1 MKTFQE
7 FIVEAQKTIIGD
19 VRYHGTT
26 KSRADSIKTGEFKG
40 GEGILGFGVYSTP
53 SKKDAM
59 FHANRQSTDANDKPE
74 VVQLRSFRNKDKK
87 HHIHGRHMYD
97 RLPSKDPIKRD
108 VSQRIR
114 DRAQAHLKRGKD
126 VTVTNITDKQ
136 GKAIGKEV
144 IQSPE
149 RATQDIVKNPQPTM
163 RAQSKPKRTK
173 TQPKKR

>member
-1 MKTFQE
+1 MKTFKE
-7 FIVEAQKTIIGD
+7 FIEEAQKKIIGD

-26 KSRADSIKTGEFKG
+26 KSRSDSIKTGGFKG

-53 SKKDAM
+53 SKKDAKY
-59 FHANRQSTDANDKPE
+59 HANRQSTDSGDKPE
-74 VVQLRSFRNKDKK
+74 VVQLRSFRTKDKK
-87 HHIHGRHMYD
+87 HHIHGRNMYD

-114 DRAQAHLKRGKD
+114 DRAQAHLKRRKD

-149 RATQDIVKNPQPTM
+149 RATQDIVKNPQPIIK
-163 RAQSKPKRTK
+163 SNSPKRTK
-173 TQPKKR
+173 TQPKKK